1 MAADL
6 SGRAALITGAA
17 SGIGRASALAFASA
31 GASVALLDIDA
42 GGLADTAAAVR
53 AAGARAEV
61 LVADVR
67 DLRAV
72 TGAVGRA
79 VEAFG
84 RLDAAL
90 NNAGVPGPYVPLD
103 EYSEED
109 FMRIL
114 QVDLAGVWRCMRA
127 EIRYMRARGTGA
139 IVNTSSMLGAAA
151 MPDNGAYVAAKHG
164 VHGLTRAAAVELG
177 GAGIRVNAIAPGV
190 TRTGMTSAASDDL
203 LRTVPLGRIAEPE
216 EIATAAVWLVLAR
229 SLLHHRVRA
238 GRRRRLA
245 RRVSGATMN
254 LRHSTAQP
262 HPAEPVS
269 QPALRRELRFLE
281 TAFGLGRRH
290 GAHARDVGHRSRGRR
305 RTRPGRPAGLRGR
318 RPGRRTRGLRVR
330 PAGRRVQ
337 PRRVG
342 LRLRR
347 QHPWSPAGVPGRVGA
362 ARHVPG
368 VPPVSI
374 MGVAIFGRAFLS
386 ATGLAHDADWYPL
399 AFAAWVVIW
408 VLAAR
413 GVRPTTRSVLAFE
426 VVSVCLILV
435 LMGAICWRLA
445 AGTAPGGQGWSGAVF
460 VLPPGVG
467 LSALTLAATSG
478 FLAFAGFES
487 AGCAEEK
494 SPSCPGA

>member
-164 VHGLTRAAAVELG
+164 VHGLTRAAALELG
-177 GAGIRVNAIAPGV
+177 GTGIRVNAIAPGV

-216 EIATAAVWLVLAR
+216 EIAAAAVWLC
-229 SLLHHRVRA
+229 
-238 GRRRRLA
+238 
-245 RRVSGATMN
+245 
-254 LRHSTAQP
+254 
-262 HPAEPVS
+262 
-269 QPALRRELRFLE
+269 
-281 TAFGLGRRH
+281 
-290 GAHARDVGHRSRGRR
+290 
-305 RTRPGRPAGLRGR
+305 
-318 RPGRRTRGLRVR
+318 
-330 PAGRRVQ
+330 
-337 PRRVG
+337 
-342 LRLRR
+342 
-347 QHPWSPAGVPGRVGA
+347 SPEA
-362 ARHVPG
+362 
-368 VPPVSI
+368 SYI
-374 MGVAIFGRAFLS
+374 
-386 ATGLAHDADWYPL
+386 TG
-399 AFAAWVVIW
+399 
-408 VLAAR
+408 
-413 GVRPTTRSVLAFE
+413 SVLVAD
-426 VVSVCLILV
+426 
-435 LMGAICWRLA
+435 GGWLA
-445 AGTAPGGQGWSGAVF
+445 G
-460 VLPPGVG
+460 
-467 LSALTLAATSG
+467 
-478 FLAFAGFES
+478 
-487 AGCAEEK
+487 
-494 SPSCPGA
+494 